1 MKFID
6 LFSGIGGFR
15 MGMEMAGH
23 ECIGHC
29 EIDKFANKS
38 YIEIHNPKEGEWFAE
53 NIKTVRPEDIPRSDA
68 WCFGFPCQDVS
79 VAGKKTG
86 LTGERSGLFYTVIDL
101 VKGQEKKNKPSIL
114 FIENVKNLLSV
125 NGGWDFANIL
135 AEMDEAGYDAEWQ
148 IINSSWYLPQ
158 HRERIYIIGHL
169 RGRCTKKVFPI
180 TGKNRES
187 IKLLIAGCQSSR
199 LYDSNGLSACITTSG
214 SSHGLYLITE
224 RSEEIDSMRDDAQA
238 CLTPGRLVKRQNGRR
253 FKESGEPMFT
263 ITAQDIH
270 GIRIDNFIRRL
281 TPRECFR
288 LQGFP
293 DWAFDRAAAV
303 NSDTQ
308 LYKQA
313 GNSVSVPA
321 IYEIAKKLEVDKRL
335 N

>member
-38 YIEIHNPKEGEWFAE
+38 YIEIHNLKEGEWFAE
-53 NIKTVRPEDIPRSDA
+53 NIKEVRSEDIPAADV
-68 WCFGFPCQDVS
+68 WCFGFPCQDIS
-79 VAGKKTG
+79 VAGKKRG
-86 LTGERSGLFYTVIDL
+86 LNGERSGLFYTVIDL
-101 VKGQEKKNKPSIL
+101 IKGQEKKNKPSIL

-158 HRERIYIIGHL
+158 HRERVFIIGHF
-169 RGRCTKKVFPI
+169 RGRCTKKIFPI
-180 TGKNRES
+180 GRKS
-187 IKLLIAGCQSSR
+187 KSAIKLLIAGSQSSR
-199 LYDSNGLSACITTSG
+199 LYDSYGLSACIATSG
-214 SSHGLYLITE
+214 SSHGLYLVEGDIN
-224 RSEEIDSMRDDAQA
+224 DVQA
-238 CLTPGRLVKRQNGRR
+238 CLTPDRIIKRQNGRR
-253 FKESGEPMFT
+253 FKEPGEPMFT
-263 ITAQDIH
+263 ITSQDIH
-270 GIRIDNFIRRL
+270 GIKKDKSIRRL
-281 TPRECFR
+281 TPLECFR

-293 DWAFDRAAAV
+293 DWAFEKAAAV
-303 NSDTQ
+303 NSETQ

-313 GNSVSVPA
+313 GNSVSVPV
-321 IYEIAKKLEVDKRL
+321 IYEIAKTFEVDKRL